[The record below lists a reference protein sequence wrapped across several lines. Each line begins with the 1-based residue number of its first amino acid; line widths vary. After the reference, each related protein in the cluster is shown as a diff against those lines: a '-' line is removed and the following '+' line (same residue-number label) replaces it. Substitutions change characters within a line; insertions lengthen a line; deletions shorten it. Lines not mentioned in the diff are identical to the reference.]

1 MKNKTVFGMVMGVTA
16 LMGLLPF
23 LLSFALAQFALDHGA
38 RNWPANTFEITM
50 TAVWLALFAAGAWL
64 CAIWFGD

>member
-1 MKNKTVFGMVMGVTA
+1 MKKKTVFGLVMGMTA

-38 RNWPANTFEITM
+38 REWPPHTFEITM
-50 TAVWLALFAAGAWL
+50 TVVWLALFAAGAWL
-64 CAIWFGD
+64 SAIWFGD